1 MNLKLDLCIEQFS
14 KGKMDVPK
22 MKFREKSPLLV
33 NSNRYP
39 KFCHFHLSNLT

>member
-1 MNLKLDLCIEQFS
+1 MNKKIDQCIERCS
-14 KGKMDVPK
+14 KGEMDVPK
-22 MKFREKSPLLV
+22 MKFREKWPLLV